1 MHGPLEE
8 IDPEC
13 WENPDEFLAE
23 RFLGS
28 AIDFK
33 GQDFEV
39 IPFGEGRRG
48 CPGIHL
54 GAVTVEL
61 AAANLVYSFEWELPD
76 GMRREDIDTDALP
89 GLTVHMKNG
98 IVLRPKVWAPA
109 A

>member
-33 GQDFEV
+33 GQDFEL
-39 IPFGEGRRG
+39 IPFGEGAERVSG
-48 CPGIHL
+48 NSL
-54 GAVTVEL
+54 G
-61 AAANLVYSFEWELPD
+61 SRD
-76 GMRREDIDTDALP
+76 GGACSS
-89 GLTVHMKNG
+89 
-98 IVLRPKVWAPA
+98 
-109 A
+109 